1 MESDVIY
8 SERLGQSQKPLD
20 IYELIERL
28 VPNGTNIWYCIIV
41 GYYLEVFGRRNN
53 LRDNWITIG
62 NEL

>member
-28 VPNGTNIWYCIIV
+28 VPNG
-41 GYYLEVFGRRNN
+41 YYLEVFGRRNN
-53 LRDNWITIG
+53 LRNDWMTIG

>member
-20 IYELIERL
+20 IYEMIERL
-28 VPNGTNIWYCIIV
+28 VPNGCNCRCGIIV